1 MLKAYSGILSKSDSS
16 ILPKLPKYQDQESLA
31 TRTRTLPPSK
41 NSNWFLNPKHSK
53 QPGDVGTSSNITQ
66 FPKVVQPKD
75 HVPTAFALPQTQR
88 NHPKGWG
95 ETYASTTLPGGQH
108 AVKCSWPVA
117 DLAKVADYLAKLN
130 LSSKLIFYIFFV
142 LNRVILNMVYLQL
155 LSLGWT
161 TCFRNML
168 TCKPGSGRRWRVTSQ
183 PFGISLTCHMPCKLA
198 ISLVRPHASCIEIRF
213 THTFK
218 SCSWHNLWAENA
230 WKRVLIK
237 QDQIKSLPFILP
249 VHLRVEHQ
257 GIPLE
262 WLVLC
267 NCHPGRQAIKL
278 SSVCS
283 WISRGMYRIQ
293 VFMRHFWAST
303 NAKPIRIAMPILQF
317 CEIVFR

>member
-183 PFGISLTCHMPCKLA
+183 PFGISLTCHMPRKLA

-237 QDQIKSLPFILP
+237 QDQIKSCHSSCLYIFVSNTRAFHSNDLFYATAIL
-249 VHLRVEHQ
+249 E
-257 GIPLE
+257 
-262 WLVLC
+262 
-267 NCHPGRQAIKL
+267 GRL
-278 SSVCS
+278 SSFLLYAREFPGECIGFKS
-283 WISRGMYRIQ
+283 SCDISGQ
-293 VFMRHFWAST
+293 VPTRS
-303 NAKPIRIAMPILQF
+303 QY
-317 CEIVFR
+317 E